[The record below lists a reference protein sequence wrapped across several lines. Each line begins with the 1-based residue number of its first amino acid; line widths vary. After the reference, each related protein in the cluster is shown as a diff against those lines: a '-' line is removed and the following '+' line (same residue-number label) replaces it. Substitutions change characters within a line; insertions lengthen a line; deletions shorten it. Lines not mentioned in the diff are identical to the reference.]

1 METYSYILLSLVCQL
16 SVGDHD
22 SYGYS
27 DYQPHTTAN
36 HSQARSNG
44 GKKRVFDDALADVGG

>member
-27 DYQPHTTAN
+27 DYQPHTAAN

-44 GKKRVFDDALADVGG
+44 GKKRVFDDALAAAGG